1 MGNLI
6 AKIVLTGGPCAGK
19 TTTIS
24 RIEEHLREKGYHVL
38 VLNECAT
45 EMIKAGIRP
54 FGVNLA
60 TVYDFEN
67 EVLNLQLYKEKRY
80 NNFLEKYDD
89 NTKIVILYD
98 RGTVDVKAY
107 LGEENYN
114 KMLKENNLRHENLL
128 KEYDMVIHMITVA
141 ADMENRYSNSNNT
154 ARFEDSKEAIDLDKR
169 TNEAWKEHAN
179 LKVVPVCEFLED
191 KIKLAINY
199 VDELLEIKDKTSEE
213 GCFVM
218 KKTNY

>member
-24 RIEEHLREKGYHVL
+24 RIEEHLIEKGYHVL

-54 FGVNLA
+54 FGDNAA

-80 NNFLEKYDD
+80 NDFLAKYDD
-89 NTKIVILYD
+89 NTKIVVLYD

-107 LGEENYN
+107 LGEEKYN
-114 KMLKENNLRHENLL
+114 KMLEENSLTHEKLVN
-128 KEYDMVIHMITVA
+128 EYDMVIHMITVA

-169 TNEAWKEHAN
+169 TSDAWKEHNN
-179 LKVVPVCEFLED
+179 LKVVPVCELLEE
-191 KIKLAINY
+191 KINLAINY
-199 VDELLEIKDKTSEE
+199 VDELLKEKETS
-213 GCFVM
+213 
-218 KKTNY
+218 N

>member
-24 RIEEHLREKGYHVL
+24 RIEEHLIEKGYHVL

-45 EMIKAGIRP
+45 ETIKGGIRP
-54 FGVNLA
+54 FGDNA
-60 TVYDFEN
+60 ASVYDFEN

-80 NNFLEKYDD
+80 KDFLKNYSDD
-89 NTKIVILYD
+89 VKIVILYD

-114 KMLKENNLRHENLL
+114 KMLEENHLNHQELMN
-128 KEYDMVIHMITVA
+128 EYDLVLHMVTVA
-141 ADMENRYSNSNNT
+141 LDMENRYSNSNNT
-154 ARFEDSKEAIDLDKR
+154 ARFEDSEGAIDVDRKIS
-169 TNEAWKEHAN
+169 EAWKDHFN
-179 LKVVPVCEFLED
+179 LKVVPVCEVLEE
-191 KIKLAINY
+191 KISIAINY
-199 VDELLEIKDKTSEE
+199 VDELLKEKDTSA
-213 GCFVM
+213 
-218 KKTNY
+218 N

>member
-24 RIEEHLREKGYHVL
+24 RIEEHLIEKGYHVL

-54 FGVNLA
+54 FGDNAA

-80 NNFLEKYDD
+80 NDFLAKYDD

-107 LGEENYN
+107 LGEEKYN
-114 KMLKENNLRHENLL
+114 KMLEENSLTHEKLIN
-128 KEYDMVIHMITVA
+128 EYDMVIHMITVA

-169 TNEAWKEHAN
+169 TSDAWKEHNN
-179 LKVVPVCEFLED
+179 LKVVPVCELLEE
-191 KIKLAINY
+191 KINLAINY
-199 VDELLEIKDKTSEE
+199 VDELLKEKETS
-213 GCFVM
+213 
-218 KKTNY
+218 N

>member
-24 RIEEHLREKGYHVL
+24 RIEEHLIEKGYHVL

-54 FGVNLA
+54 FGDNAA
-60 TVYDFEN
+60 TDYDFEN

-80 NNFLEKYDD
+80 NDFLSKYDD
-89 NTKIVILYD
+89 DTKIVILYD

-114 KMLKENNLRHENLL
+114 KMLKENNLTHEDLIN
-128 KEYDMVIHMITVA
+128 EYDMVIHMITVA

-169 TNEAWKEHAN
+169 TSDAWKEHNN
-179 LKVVPVCEFLED
+179 LKVVPVCELLEE
-191 KIKLAINY
+191 KINLAIDY
-199 VDELLEIKDKTSEE
+199 VDELLKEKETS
-213 GCFVM
+213 
-218 KKTNY
+218 N